1 MHCLRKIFTD
11 KMIFDRDF
19 GAVAWTKK
27 SDMLKG
33 FECERTFC
41 PDRGIG

>member
-1 MHCLRKIFTD
+1 MVILRKTFID

-33 FECERTFC
+33 
-41 PDRGIG
+41 